1 MQQSSQFAFLS
12 NRVHVCSKSADPSS
26 VISQFSFTL
35 NKKVAEIFL
44 SKYICGILCS
54 YHLNL
59 RQCLQIIRKSCGYRP
74 NLPVSD
80 ASQQISWTMQK
91 ESVENTISRHILMD
105 FYDTSRIFVF
115 EVAKL
120 KFKQLFFC

>member
-1 MQQSSQFAFLS
+1 
-12 NRVHVCSKSADPSS
+12 
-26 VISQFSFTL
+26 
-35 NKKVAEIFL
+35 
-44 SKYICGILCS
+44 
-54 YHLNL
+54 
-59 RQCLQIIRKSCGYRP
+59 
-74 NLPVSD
+74 
-80 ASQQISWTMQK
+80 MQK